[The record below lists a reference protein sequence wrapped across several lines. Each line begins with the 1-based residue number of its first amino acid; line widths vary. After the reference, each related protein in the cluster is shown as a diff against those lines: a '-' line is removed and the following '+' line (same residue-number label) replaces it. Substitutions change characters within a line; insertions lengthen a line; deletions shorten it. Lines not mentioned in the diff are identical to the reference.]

1 MKYPIYIC
9 ILLIVKQIKMVKEI
23 KSQKVQFD
31 ITELKKTIIYKLED
45 TDVKEGFED
54 PLYFDING
62 LKFHAA
68 ERLWDY
74 FEDITTE
81 GYKQEFTKLQIV
93 ENDEFLFTYLQG
105 WGFKVTRIPVQT
117 LK

>member
-1 MKYPIYIC
+1 MT
-9 ILLIVKQIKMVKEI
+9 KEI

-31 ITELKKTIIYKLED
+31 VTELKKTIIYMLED
-45 TDVKEGFED
+45 TNVDEGFED

-62 LKFHAA
+62 LKFYTA

-74 FEDITTE
+74 FEDIISEDT
-81 GYKQEFTKLQIV
+81 KQGFTKLQIT
-93 ENDEFLFTYLQG
+93 ENDEYLFTYLQG